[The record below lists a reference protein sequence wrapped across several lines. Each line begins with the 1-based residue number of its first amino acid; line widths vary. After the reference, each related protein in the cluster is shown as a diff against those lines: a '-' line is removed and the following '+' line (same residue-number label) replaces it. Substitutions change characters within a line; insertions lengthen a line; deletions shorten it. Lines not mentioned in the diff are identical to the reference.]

1 MMDESAFMEMKMAT
15 YRAMANN
22 LIVKSTSKKLTAEEA
37 LFKETALATFR
48 EDLRIH
54 MMILEHNRKNLEKEL
69 ADGTFDETTGGG
81 SRQGTP
87 DEEP

>member
-1 MMDESAFMEMKMAT
+1 MDEAGFMEIKMAT

-54 MMILEHNRKNLEKEL
+54 MMLLEHNRAQIEKGL
-69 ADGTFDETTGGG
+69 ADGTFDETPGG
-81 SRQGTP
+81 SPPEGTSS
-87 DEEP
+87 

>member
-1 MMDESAFMEMKMAT
+1 MSPEEYLEIKMGT

-22 LIVKSTSKKLTAEEA
+22 LIVKSTGKTLTKEET

-54 MMILEHNRKNLEKEL
+54 MMLLDHNRRNLERGI
-69 ADGTFDETTGGG
+69 ADGTFDEATRG
-81 SRQGTP
+81 SPPEGASSK
-87 DEEP
+87 EP